1 MAAGRFRPTPEDQ
14 KKPSLDRVDH
24 NSKCYRTKFATLRHS
39 TPHYSRFRY
48 LSFVFG
54 NLHSFMKIA
63 IRPAVH
69 EPNVKLRP
77 FENQRKPSSR
87 CSARVFFSLCLSE
100 AARASTSRGGDT
112 ISEGHIVCAHCT
124 KKKKFTKYCL
134 LFHIDVYKGLMYAK
148 ICTSIL
154 QNGSP
159 CC

>member
-100 AARASTSRGGDT
+100 AARASTSRG
-112 ISEGHIVCAHCT
+112 AHCVCT
-124 KKKKFTKYCL
+124 LHKKKKIYKILFTISYRCLQRINVCKNMYINFTKWKSML
-134 LFHIDVYKGLMYAK
+134 LKQTLTI
-148 ICTSIL
+148 
-154 QNGSP
+154 
-159 CC
+159 